1 MSLLPS
7 PPEVLLGK
15 SDLKICSK
23 FIEHPCRSVVTIK
36 QLCNFIEIALQ
47 HGCSP
52 VNLLH
57 IFRRPFY
64 KNTYEGLLCC
74 VKDIIQIKSGFFH
87 VKQGFFRP
95 IQLRIA
101 SLSGKKDFV
110 QLQTDVRKNVWCR
123 RIATKFA
130 LQRALLQICHVTCFN
145 FDSIGS

>member
-57 IFRRPFY
+57 IFIIPFL
-64 KNTYEGLLCC
+64 KNTSERLLLYLY
-74 VKDIIQIKSGFFH
+74 IFM
-87 VKQGFFRP
+87 
-95 IQLRIA
+95 
-101 SLSGKKDFV
+101 SLSV
-110 QLQTDVRKNVWCR
+110 
-123 RIATKFA
+123 
-130 LQRALLQICHVTCFN
+130 
-145 FDSIGS
+145 DSIYSGNNTRVKKLGKLSLLDFHSK

>member
-47 HGCSP
+47 DGCST

-57 IFRRPFY
+57 IFRTPFY
-64 KNTYEGLLCC
+64 KNTYEGLL
-74 VKDIIQIKSGFFH
+74 VLVIGLAYFHIIAMQADK
-87 VKQGFFRP
+87 P
-95 IQLRIA
+95 IE
-101 SLSGKKDFV
+101 
-110 QLQTDVRKNVWCR
+110 
-123 RIATKFA
+123 
-130 LQRALLQICHVTCFN
+130 
-145 FDSIGS
+145 